1 MTNKEVLEQ
10 YTAVLAEC
18 RSLEK
23 ELFGLRDKGMEY
35 VTDAVSGCPD
45 YPPYG
50 VRSVKIA
57 GMTQDPE
64 VKREIKSLEANI
76 EQQYKNALFWRNKAE
91 TILTTVGNA
100 KGRVILRYKY
110 VDGLEWNEIA
120 DKLNDGSTMDS
131 LRMYAKRILENI

>member
-1 MTNKEVLEQ
+1 MTNKDVLEQ

-57 GMTQDPE
+57 GMAQDPDI
-64 VKREIKSLEANI
+64 KRQISQIESNL

-91 TILTTVGNA
+91 SILATVESA
-100 KGRVILRYKY
+100 KARVVLRYRY
-110 VDGLEWNEIA
+110 VDNLEWDEIA
-120 DKLNDGSTMDS
+120 NKLDDGSTMES
-131 LRMYAKRILENI
+131 VRKISERTLKNI

>member
-1 MTNKEVLEQ
+1 MTNKDVLEQ

-23 ELFGLRDKGMEY
+23 ELFGLRDKGIEY

-91 TILTTVGNA
+91 DILSRIPRAKDRMIVRLYCIDNLDWKNVAIKMGNGHTENSV
-100 KGRVILRYKY
+100 KKQY
-110 VDGLEWNEIA
+110 
-120 DKLNDGSTMDS
+120 S
-131 LRMYAKRILENI
+131 RIVKNI